1 MSRKVE
7 LAPHN
12 LDWKQQFAAEA
23 ERLTA
28 VFQPNLVAIH
38 HIGST
43 AVPHIKAKP
52 IIDIMVVVHDI
63 AQVDAYNETMGQLG
77 YIAKGENGIDGRRYF
92 RKGSDSHH
100 THHIHTYQNGHP
112 EIARHLNFR
121 DYLIAHPDVAQA
133 YSRLKEE
140 LAQKHLA
147 SPPDYT
153 NSKTDFIRDVNE
165 KAVVWHSH
173 QSIETE
179 RLVLLPLTMAQLQT
193 SLGDPAQ
200 LAQELGVSLADDL
213 FAGAVRQP
221 IEKKLEIMAGLAEAD
236 HPWTTYWLIIPK
248 EMAVGAGLAG
258 FKGYPNKKGEVE
270 IGYGMQPAFQ
280 NKGYMT
286 EAVAALLDWALVRP
300 ECTAVTTE
308 TESDNLASIRV
319 LEKVGMRKAGEGNGR
334 FRWQISH
341 HA

>member
-1 MSRKVE
+1 MSRIVE
-7 LAPHN
+7 LKAHDPEW
-12 LDWKQQFAAEA
+12 LRQFESEA

-38 HIGST
+38 HVGST
-43 AVPHIKAKP
+43 AVPGIKAKP
-52 IIDIMVVVHDI
+52 IIDILVVVHNI
-63 AQVDAYNETMGQLG
+63 EWVDTMNEAMNQLG

-92 RKGSDSHH
+92 RKGSNIHH

-112 EIARHLNFR
+112 EIIRHLNFR

-133 YSRLKEE
+133 YSRLKED
-140 LAQKHLA
+140 LA
-147 SPPDYT
+147 SKYKADPPLYT
-153 NSKTDFIRDVNE
+153 DSKTDFIRDVNE
-165 KAVVWHSH
+165 KAIVWHSH

-221 IEKKLEIMAGLAEAD
+221 IEKKLEIMTGLAAAD
-236 HPWTTYWLIIPK
+236 HPWATYWLIIPK

-286 EAVAALLDWALVRP
+286 EAVAALLDWALARP
-300 ECTAVTTE
+300 ECTAVTAE
-308 TESDNLASIRV
+308 TESNNQPSIRV
-319 LEKVGMRKAGEGNGR
+319 LQKVGMRLMGEGNGR
-334 FRWQISH
+334 LQWRKE
-341 HA
+341 